1 MRARQE
7 IKPKV
12 ERSGGTHVGGDKR
25 RALSLVV
32 LVLFSVCALFTLFI
46 SRRAA
51 AVTNELD
58 INEPARKSQPD
69 SFTADFEI
77 PVQDYSKFQHSYPG
91 AHAALTGRWSCSIC
105 HQRRDNS
112 VEPKFP
118 GHKECI
124 NCHQT
129 QFNTPDSPLCTIC
142 HTKEG
147 LSQQNPPLKRFP
159 ALSGFSAEFDHS
171 QHMNG
176 PADARPQAGCATCH
190 APARRGVARTAPTGL
205 NAHQTCYQC
214 HTPGRQAGGADIGS
228 CGECHAP
235 GKRLAT
241 ISTVTRS
248 YAIGFSHAGHG
259 PNQRLSCE
267 NCHTI
272 GGRGLPEGKQVSATV
287 PAEHFPNT
295 RAQSCATCHNGQ
307 RSFGETN
314 FNDCKRCHTG
324 PTFRL

>member
-1 MRARQE
+1 MKAAPEFKQRDEQIAVKQR
-7 IKPKV
+7 
-12 ERSGGTHVGGDKR
+12 GDVKR
-25 RALSLVV
+25 RVLLLVV
-32 LVLFSVCALFTLFI
+32 LLLFSLGAALLLLI
-46 SRRAA
+46 GRRASA
-51 AVTNELD
+51 ETNR
-58 INEPARKSQPD
+58 EPIKTLTV
-69 SFTADFEI
+69 FFEANI
-77 PVQDYSKFQHSYPG
+77 TRPPQDYSKFQHSYPG

-118 GHKECI
+118 GHKECTS
-124 NCHQT
+124 CHQ
-129 QFNTPDSPLCTIC
+129 FSDPNLAPMCTIC
-142 HTKEG
+142 HTEG
-147 LSQQNPPLKRFP
+147 EATPQNPRLKNFP
-159 ALSGFSAEFDHS
+159 RALSGFNAEFDHS

-235 GKRLAT
+235 GKRLAS

-307 RSFGETN
+307 RSFGDTN